1 MRTLNDTGLIRIE
14 YHQWPAVERALVGA
28 GYVLARDKGNHRKT
42 VWDVDYGACVGEHFP
57 EERCYYLDERVRD
70 HLPRPVGR
78 PFLPDPW
85 TDLGGEG

>member
-42 VWDVDYGACVGEHFP
+42 VWDVEHFP
-57 EERCYYLDERVRD
+57 EDRCYYLDERVRD

-78 PFLPDPW
+78 PFRHDLW
-85 TDLGGEG
+85 VDLGGEG